1 MNETRRLRPWLV
13 ASAAYAVLAVLVTW
27 PIAAQLSSAFP
38 HDAFDPAL
46 NAWILWWNAH
56 AVPFTAR
63 WWSPPNFWPVTGAL
77 TFSEHLFGISVL
89 TTPLQWLGAGP
100 VTTYNIA
107 LLASYPLTAIAA
119 HALVFAIVRRHGPA
133 ALAALILGFSPYRVA
148 QVPHLQM
155 LWAFG
160 IPLALLAA
168 HRYLEDGRRSWLI
181 AFGAAWLMQALSN
194 SYYMVFFP
202 VLFAGWILWFGV
214 GAPRRTAAILAT
226 AIVSSLPLLP
236 IVWSYARIHHELN
249 LTRWF
254 TEIES
259 FGADL
264 TAIFATAPEMVLW
277 RHFSIEGRGEGQ
289 LFPGAIALGLVIA
302 GTVAAARS
310 RLARRSRARH
320 YADAARLALTGLALV
335 VALAALSSRLMGP
348 WHISLAGY
356 PLVSVSSPEKPM
368 TVVMVLL
375 VAAFIAS
382 STFADVWRERS
393 IFAFYT
399 LAAAAMF
406 ALSWGPHPRLNG
418 TPILFRGPYSLLL
431 HLPGFSEVRVPAR
444 FGMLVVLC
452 LAVSA
457 ALAFARMTE
466 SLAPRVRRLATIVCA
481 AAVIV
486 ESWSSIAIAS
496 SAAAIPALQRSDLT
510 GPVVQLPLGAS
521 WLDAPAQFRLIT
533 HGRPVV
539 NGYSGYA
546 PPHYRL
552 LALALNLN
560 DGDVLK
566 GLTTTT
572 PLVAVLDRREEIE
585 RWRRI
590 VLGQHGRLVAE
601 DGGFEIYQLPLDPRQ
616 PARTDAALPIASV
629 DASAGAD
636 RVGRMLDGD
645 LETEW
650 NSQRAQS
657 GGEYIVV
664 DLGSN
669 RHVTTLRLTAGPFI
683 GDYPRQ
689 LAVDCAADGADWQ
702 PCWHG
707 SIAGLL
713 LRSVLDYAPTA
724 AAAIPID
731 REGVRRLRITQ
742 TGSDPVNGWSIAE
755 LAVLGR

>member
-1 MNETRRLRPWLV
+1 MNETRRLRPWLA
-13 ASAAYAVLAVLVTW
+13 ASGAYAALAVLVTW
-27 PIAAQLSSAFP
+27 PIAAHLSSAFP

-56 AVPFTAR
+56 AVPLTSR
-63 WWSPPNFWPVTGAL
+63 WWSPPNFWPSTGAL
-77 TFSEHLFGISVL
+77 SLSEHLLGISVV

-100 VTTYNIA
+100 VTTYNVA

-133 ALAALILGFSPYRVA
+133 SLAGLILGFSPYRVA
-148 QVPHLQM
+148 QIPHLQM

-160 IPLALLAA
+160 MPLALLAA
-168 HRYLEDGRRSWLI
+168 HRYLEGGERRWLA

-202 VLFAGWILWFGV
+202 VLFAGWILWFG
-214 GAPRRTAAILAT
+214 GRSPRRAAAIVAT
-226 AIVSSLPLLP
+226 VIVSSLPLLP

-249 LTRWF
+249 LSRRF
-254 TEIES
+254 DEIES

-264 TAIFATAPEMVLW
+264 TAIFATAPEMVVW
-277 RHFSIEGRGEGQ
+277 RPLSIAGRGEGQ
-289 LFPGAIALGLVIA
+289 LFPGAIALGLVVA
-302 GTVAAARS
+302 GTLAAARS
-310 RLARRSRARH
+310 RLTRQSHVRR
-320 YADAARLALTGLALV
+320 YANAARLALLGLALV
-335 VALAALSSRLMGP
+335 GAVAALSSRLIGP

-375 VAAFIAS
+375 IAALLAS
-382 STFADVWRERS
+382 STFADLRRERS
-393 IFAFYT
+393 IVGFYT
-399 LAAAAMF
+399 LAAAAMV

-418 TPILFRGPYSLLL
+418 TPILFRGPYALLL

-457 ALAFARMTE
+457 ALAFARMTA
-466 SLAPRVRRLATIVCA
+466 SLEPRVRRFATIACVV
-481 AAVIV
+481 AVIV
-486 ESWSSIAIAS
+486 ESWP
-496 SAAAIPALQRSDLT
+496 AIPIAASASTIGALQRNDLT
-510 GPVVQLPLGAS
+510 GPVIQLPLGES
-521 WLDAPAQFRLIT
+521 WLDAPAQFRGIA
-533 HGRPVV
+533 HGRPIV

-552 LALALNLN
+552 LALALNLD

-566 GLTTTT
+566 GLTATT
-572 PLVAVLDRREEIE
+572 PLVAVLDRHEDIE
-585 RWRRI
+585 RWRGI
-590 VLGQHGRLVAE
+590 VIGQRGRLVAE
-601 DGGFEIYQLPLDPRQ
+601 DGQFEIYQLPLDSRP
-616 PARTDAALPIASV
+616 PARTLDPALAIASI

-636 RVGRMLDGD
+636 RVRRMLDGD

-650 NSQRAQS
+650 NSQSAQS

-669 RHVTTLRLTAGPFI
+669 RHVTTMRLTTGPFV
-683 GDYPRQ
+683 GDYPRR
-689 LAVDCAADGADWQ
+689 LAVDCAADGAGD
-702 PCWHG
+702 
-707 SIAGLL
+707 
-713 LRSVLDYAPTA
+713 
-724 AAAIPID
+724 
-731 REGVRRLRITQ
+731 
-742 TGSDPVNGWSIAE
+742 
-755 LAVLGR
+755 